1 MPEEPMTE
9 EDRQR
14 IRDQVELIV
23 EENAGEV
30 AWDSDDEADVGYLF
44 DPGVVLVR
52 TDSGRVAVED
62 VLQILNDEGE
72 FGAVTRR
79 EPDPDDDSGR
89 TSLNLARID
98 LPGPE
103 GPDRRDP
110 RLVLRALD
118 LLDARE
124 VNIDEEHVASPE
136 HWVHLSRGTS
146 RLCPAGEPEATDETG
161 PWPAVATDTSLGE
174 GVRVAVVDSGWHDT
188 ALDPASIAAQWLGGV
203 GGDPEPPG
211 PMLRPYGGHGTFI
224 AGVVRCLAPS
234 AEVRV
239 ERFTGN
245 GFALREWDMVI
256 QLRQAL
262 ETHPHLIN
270 LSAGATTRRD
280 RPLLSFERFWNR
292 DLSQVENCVLVA
304 AAGNDGSPRHFWPA
318 SFDWAIGVGSLERDG
333 SVSEFSNHGGSA
345 DVYAV
350 GGEMVNAFPIGKY
363 TCRETPHKGDVR
375 TFTTGLARWSGT
387 SFAAPVVVGLIAA
400 KLTGGGDVHSARDA
414 VLATAGTVTDEDGD
428 VVPALLPPYT

>member
-1 MPEEPMTE
+1 MTE

-14 IRDQVELIV
+14 VRDQVELIV
-23 EENAGEV
+23 EENRGRV
-30 AWDSDDEADVGYLF
+30 AWDSDDASDLGYLF

-52 TDSGRVAVED
+52 TDSGRVAVDD

-72 FGAVTRR
+72 FGVVARR
-79 EPDPDDDSGR
+79 EPDLGDDSGR
-89 TSLNLARID
+89 TPLNMARID

-124 VNIDEEHVASPE
+124 VNIDDERVASPE

-146 RLCPAGEPEATDETG
+146 RLCPAIEPRTTDETE
-161 PWPAVATDTSLGE
+161 PWPAVAADASLGE
-174 GVRVAVVDSGWHDT
+174 GVRVSIVDSGWHDS
-188 ALDPASIAAQWLGGV
+188 ALEAGSIAAQWLGGV
-203 GGDPEPPG
+203 DGDPEPPG
-211 PMLRPYGGHGTFI
+211 TMLRPYGGHGTFI

-234 AEVRV
+234 AGVRV
-239 ERFTGN
+239 ERFTGS
-245 GFALREWDMVI
+245 GFALREWDMVV

-262 ETHPHLIN
+262 NNKPHLIN
-270 LSAGATTRRD
+270 LSAGSTTRKD

-292 DLSQVENCVLVA
+292 DLSEVEDCLLVA

-318 SFDWAIGVGSLERDG
+318 SFDWAVGVGSLDRNG
-333 SVSEFSNHGGSA
+333 SVSKFSNHGGST

-350 GGEMVNAFPIGKY
+350 GRGLVNAFPLGDY
-363 TCRETPHKGDVR
+363 TCREAPNKGKVR
-375 TFTTGLARWSGT
+375 SFTTGLARWSGT
-387 SFAAPVVVGLIAA
+387 SFAAPVVAGLIAA
-400 KLTGGGDVHSARDA
+400 ELTGGGNVHDAWAA
-414 VLATAGTVTDEDGD
+414 VLARAGTVVDRDGD
-428 VVPALLPPYT
+428 VVPALLPPYS

>member
-1 MPEEPMTE
+1 MTE
-9 EDRQR
+9 EDRER
-14 IRDQVELIV
+14 VRDQVALIV
-23 EENAGEV
+23 EENAGQV
-30 AWDSDDEADVGYLF
+30 AWDSDEVSDLGYLF

-52 TDSGRVAVED
+52 TDSGRVAVDD

-72 FGAVTRR
+72 FGAVRRR

-89 TSLNLARID
+89 TSLNLARLD
-98 LPGPE
+98 LPGAE

-110 RLVLRALD
+110 RLVMRALD

-124 VNIDEEHVASPE
+124 VNIDEERVASPE

-146 RLCPAGEPEATDETG
+146 RLCPAIEPRTTNATA
-161 PWPAVATDTSLGE
+161 PWPAVAANTSLGE

-188 ALDPASIAAQWLGGV
+188 ALDPASIAAQWLAGV
-203 GGDPEPPG
+203 DGDPEPPG

-262 ETHPHLIN
+262 ETHPHIIN
-270 LSAGATTRRD
+270 LSAGATTRKN

-292 DLSQVENCVLVA
+292 DLSEVEDCLLVA
-304 AAGNDGSPRHFWPA
+304 AAGNDGSPRDFWPA
-318 SFDWAIGVGSLERDG
+318 SFEWAVGVGSLNRKG
-333 SVSEFSNHGGSA
+333 KVSKFSNHGGSA

-350 GGEMVNAFPIGKY
+350 GRGLVNAFPIGKY
-363 TCRETPHKGDVR
+363 TCREAPHKGDVR
-375 TFTTGLARWSGT
+375 EFTTGLAKWSGT
-387 SFAAPVVVGLIAA
+387 SFAAPVVAGLIAA
-400 KLTGGGDVHSARDA
+400 ELTGGGNVHDAWAAVQAR
-414 VLATAGTVTDEDGD
+414 AGTVTDEDGD